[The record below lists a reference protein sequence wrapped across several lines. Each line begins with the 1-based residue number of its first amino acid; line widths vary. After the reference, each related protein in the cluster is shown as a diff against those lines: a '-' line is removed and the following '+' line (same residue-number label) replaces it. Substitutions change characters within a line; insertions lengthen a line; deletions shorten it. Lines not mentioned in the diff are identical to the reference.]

1 MPDNGFSRGLQ
12 TASQQGVGVD
22 NRRRNHRT
30 KAVLPVRVSG
40 NDGSGTAYC
49 DLAHTLDVTES
60 GIRLGFVRR
69 QLQVG
74 SQLTIQYRQH
84 KVEFRVIWISQ
95 LTRLKEHHVGLEAL
109 VPRDVWGLG
118 PDSRTRRQP
127 PPPDR
132 ASTQVGI

>member
-1 MPDNGFSRGLQ
+1 M
-12 TASQQGVGVD
+12 D
-22 NRRRNHRT
+22 NRRRYNRT

-40 NDGSGTAYC
+40 SDGAGSYC

-84 KVEFRVIWISQ
+84 KAEFRVIWISQ

-118 PDSRTRRQP
+118 AESRKCP
-127 PPPDR
+127 PP
-132 ASTQVGI
+132 TQVDLSSPRAGV

>member
-1 MPDNGFSRGLQ
+1 M
-12 TASQQGVGVD
+12 D
-22 NRRRNHRT
+22 NRRRYNRT

-40 NDGSGTAYC
+40 SDGAGSYC

-84 KVEFRVIWISQ
+84 KAEFRVIWISQ
-95 LTRLKEHHVGLEAL
+95 LTRLKEHHVGLQAL

-118 PDSRTRRQP
+118 TDSRKSP
-127 PPPDR
+127 PPTQPDITS
-132 ASTQVGI
+132 AGIGL

>member
-1 MPDNGFSRGLQ
+1 
-12 TASQQGVGVD
+12 VE
-22 NRRRNHRT
+22 NRRRNNRT

-40 NDGSGTAYC
+40 NESSGTAYC

-74 SQLTIQYRQH
+74 SRLTIQYRQH
-84 KVEFRVIWISQ
+84 KMEFRVIWISQ
-95 LTRLKEHHVGLEAL
+95 LTRLKEHHVGLEAV

-118 PDSRTRRQP
+118 PDLRRCSQP
-127 PPPDR
+127 AQPKLSSD
-132 ASTQVGI
+132 QLGV

>member
-1 MPDNGFSRGLQ
+1 M
-12 TASQQGVGVD
+12 D
-22 NRRRNHRT
+22 NRRRYNRT

-40 NDGSGTAYC
+40 NDGAGAPYS

-69 QLQVG
+69 ELEVG
-74 SQLTIQYRQH
+74 SRLTIQYRQH
-84 KVEFRVIWISQ
+84 KAEFRVIWTSQ

-118 PDSRTRRQP
+118 SEARSRQQAPQR
-127 PPPDR
+127 DH
-132 ASTQVGI
+132 ASTQVAL

>member
-1 MPDNGFSRGLQ
+1 VN
-12 TASQQGVGVD
+12 
-22 NRRRNHRT
+22 NKRRNDRI

-40 NDGSGTAYC
+40 NDASGAPYC

-69 QLQVG
+69 PLEVG
-74 SQLTIQYRQH
+74 SRLTIQYRQH
-84 KVEFRVIWISQ
+84 KVECRVIWISQ

-118 PDSRTRRQP
+118 TDAKARPAPAQI
-127 PPPDR
+127 DR
-132 ASTQVGI
+132 ASAEIGA

>member
-1 MPDNGFSRGLQ
+1 
-12 TASQQGVGVD
+12 VD
-22 NRRRNHRT
+22 NRRRNNRT

-40 NDGSGTAYC
+40 NDGSGAYC

-69 QLQVG
+69 ELQVG
-74 SQLTIQYRQH
+74 SRLTIQYRQH

-95 LTRLKEHHVGLEAL
+95 LTRLKEHHVGLEAV

-118 PDSRTRRQP
+118 ADSKTRPQPRESERTSSP
-127 PPPDR
+127 
-132 ASTQVGI
+132 VGI

>member
-1 MPDNGFSRGLQ
+1 
-12 TASQQGVGVD
+12 VE
-22 NRRRNHRT
+22 NRRRNTRT

-40 NDGSGTAYC
+40 NESSGAPYC

-69 QLQVG
+69 RLQVG
-74 SQLTIQYRQH
+74 SRLTIQYRQH
-84 KVEFRVIWISQ
+84 KAEFRVIWISQ

-118 PDSRTRRQP
+118 PECRTRQQP
-127 PPPDR
+127 PQPDG
-132 ASTQVGI
+132 ASSQVGV